1 GLPMPL
7 TDEDIVRDLLHR
19 GTPQLNL
26 PASMATEVV
35 ARQRRRDRRGRI
47 VSVAATGVALGTAAG
62 VVALAPGHSGAP
74 GRAVQTTNPASPAR
88 PALKLTAAQRVL
100 GRLSSAAAGQPA
112 GRGRY
117 VVMTTEGSDN
127 GVINVKNTAVLDG
140 LTGDLWEDQ
149 KGSDGLPSG
158 AGSVSRHFSPT
169 AAQFAAM
176 PTGLT
181 ALRAALIAQ
190 WDAQNPPMDGSAL
203 RRLEKLRHPS
213 AFDRQLIKRLRI
225 LPAKD
230 LKPAPISD
238 GDKVFQQVGGLLWN
252 PLIGPELRAA
262 MFRVLAATP
271 GVRVNPSAHD
281 MTGRPAVKISRTD
294 TTGWSNNRSDGITY
308 AMYQRPVTGAVLET
322 TVTYPPGSDIVTPQD
337 PTGMVTDVSATVY
350 LSITRSGTVP
360 PDPYGG

>member
-1 GLPMPL
+1 MPL
-7 TDEDIVRDLLHR
+7 TDEDIIRDPLHR
-19 GTPQLNL
+19 GTPQVNL
-26 PASMATEVV
+26 PDSMATEVV

-47 VSVAATGVALGTAAG
+47 VSLAATGTALGTAIG
-62 VVALAPGHSGAP
+62 VVALTPGHSIIP
-74 GRAVQTTNPASPAR
+74 GHAVHITNPAPPVR
-88 PALKLTAAQRVL
+88 PAIRLTAAQRVL
-100 GRLSSAAAGQPA
+100 YRLSSAAAGQAA

-127 GVINVKNTAVLDG
+127 GVINVKNTAVLDSR
-140 LTGDLWEDQ
+140 TGDLWEDQ

-176 PTGLT
+176 PTSPA

-190 WDAQNPPMDGSAL
+190 WDTQNTPTKADLKTLKRSG
-203 RRLEKLRHPS
+203 RLRH
-213 AFDRQLIKRLRI
+213 
-225 LPAKD
+225 LPRNYGSTP
-230 LKPAPISD
+230 PAASD

-262 MFRVLAATP
+262 MFRVLAGTP

-308 AMYQRPVTGAVLET
+308 AMYESPTTGAVLEE
-322 TVTYPPGSDIVTPQD
+322 TVTYPPGSDVVTPQD
-337 PTGMVTDVSATVY
+337 PTGMVKDVNATVY
-350 LSITRSGTVP
+350 LSITRSKTVP

>member
-1 GLPMPL
+1 
-7 TDEDIVRDLLHR
+7 
-19 GTPQLNL
+19 
-26 PASMATEVV
+26 
-35 ARQRRRDRRGRI
+35 
-47 VSVAATGVALGTAAG
+47 
-62 VVALAPGHSGAP
+62 
-74 GRAVQTTNPASPAR
+74 
-88 PALKLTAAQRVL
+88 
-100 GRLSSAAAGQPA
+100 
-112 GRGRY
+112 
-117 VVMTTEGSDN
+117 
-127 GVINVKNTAVLDG
+127 
-140 LTGDLWEDQ
+140 
-149 KGSDGLPSG
+149 
-158 AGSVSRHFSPT
+158 
-169 AAQFAAM
+169 
-176 PTGLT
+176 
-181 ALRAALIAQ
+181 
-190 WDAQNPPMDGSAL
+190 MDGSAL

-213 AFDRQLIKRLRI
+213 AFDRQVIKRLRI

-281 MTGRPAVKISRTD
+281 MAGRPAVKISRTD

-350 LSITRSGTVP
+350 LSLTRSGTVP